1 MYSLSYHAYN
11 DILSASLNKC
21 SRECNHRPLIVNCAG
36 NTYTSSS
43 FKTDNIEGRLDY
55 YLMYIVA
62 GELEL
67 EMPKST
73 VTLTS
78 GNFVFFPPKFRYRY
92 AHKASSEIEYMWLH
106 FTGSDVVPII
116 TKYGLKLYP
125 DINKIENDDDII
137 ARFKNIFSAFV
148 KHDEFKEDEL
158 SILLDRLL
166 ITLARRV
173 AGSNVR
179 DLMLK
184 RSIMFINQN
193 YNNNISIPE
202 LAKIENLSVSR
213 YNTLF
218 NKVTGVSPVQYITN
232 MRLTSACDLLVNT
245 DLPIKQIALMV
256 GYTDA
261 HFFSRIFRSK
271 IGTSPAAYR
280 KNK

>member
-11 DILSASLNKC
+11 DMHSASLNKC
-21 SRECNHRPLIVNCAG
+21 SRECTHRPLIVNCAG

-43 FKTDNIEGRLDY
+43 FKTDNVEGRLDY

-67 EMPKST
+67 EMPRGAK
-73 VTLTS
+73 TLTS

-92 AHKASSEIEYMWLH
+92 AHKATSEIEYMWLH
-106 FTGSDVVPII
+106 FTGSDVMPII
-116 TKYGLKLYP
+116 EKYGLKIYP
-125 DINKIENDDDII
+125 EINKIENDDDII

-193 YNNNISIPE
+193 YNLNISIPE

-218 NKVTGVSPVQYITN
+218 NKVTGISPVQYITN

-245 DLPIKQIALMV
+245 DLPIKQIAQMV

-261 HFFSRIFRSK
+261 HFFSRIFKAK
-271 IGTSPAAYR
+271 IGISPAVYR

>member
-11 DILSASLNKC
+11 DMHSASLNKC
-21 SRECNHRPLIVNCAG
+21 SRVCTHRPLIVNCAG

-67 EMPKST
+67 EMPHGIK
-73 VTLTS
+73 TLTS

-92 AHKASSEIEYMWLH
+92 AHKSSSEIDYMWLH
-106 FTGSDVVPII
+106 FTGSDVITII
-116 TKYGLKLYP
+116 EKYGLKIYP

-137 ARFKNIFSAFV
+137 ARFKNIFNAFV

-218 NKVTGVSPVQYITN
+218 NKVTGISPVQYITN

-245 DLPIKQIALMV
+245 DLPIKQIAQMV